1 MANNPNVA
9 GKRSQQESLLTRNR
23 ILDQAESLFA
33 RRGFGGVSLREIATA
48 AGVRHRTIQHH
59 FGTKEELYQTVLG
72 RWDHRVQELLLAAIG
87 EESNLELAFKVVVD
101 QLFDFMLQKRDW
113 VVLTARS
120 ATSAGQPDGI
130 AGRMRL
136 KQDSWIQFMDET
148 LREHEIGQTNMDL
161 GLLMITVE
169 GILNSHILAQQHY
182 QDLYGKDLD
191 DPELRART
199 KEHVKNVLSAVVFP
213 LNK

>member
-1 MANNPNVA
+1 
-9 GKRSQQESLLTRNR
+9 
-23 ILDQAESLFA
+23 
-33 RRGFGGVSLREIATA
+33 
-48 AGVRHRTIQHH
+48 
-59 FGTKEELYQTVLG
+59 
-72 RWDHRVQELLLAAIG
+72 
-87 EESNLELAFKVVVD
+87 
-101 QLFDFMLQKRDW
+101 
-113 VVLTARS
+113 
-120 ATSAGQPDGI
+120 
-130 AGRMRL
+130 
-136 KQDSWIQFMDET
+136 MDET

>member
-1 MANNPNVA
+1 M
-9 GKRSQQESLLTRNR
+9 
-23 ILDQAESLFA
+23 
-33 RRGFGGVSLREIATA
+33 
-48 AGVRHRTIQHH
+48 
-59 FGTKEELYQTVLG
+59 LG